1 VVELVDFKSVEDQ
14 VDEVLVDLVHLNDEV
29 SLVYGL
35 ILRIFADFVQY
46 TLILELIELMAHVV
60 RP

>member
-35 ILRIFADFVQY
+35 ILRIFADFVKY